1 MAPSLRLWPCA
12 RTEAERLQG
21 FRVKP
26 SRTHSVCLFRA
37 GNAAPEPWGA
47 RGASPV
53 PAGADG
59 AVGTAPQ
66 PRRGAAS
73 PGRAPP
79 GTQQPAGAG
88 EGPGGA
94 EGTRGR
100 AGAAKPGAAAAPA
113 RLPAAAAA
121 PAVPPLRPP
130 LAAAPREQKA
140 SPRRGQARSHPF
152 PKGIS
157 LWACRN
163 VADPRCRRRDAGA
176 GSGGESGL
184 QGSRRAPRCR
194 GGQAPRG
201 EAVSAP
207 GSAPPGQRCCFARVQ
222 APISTH
228 ETSPPSPLSVS
239 HSTRGAGFAEQQP
252 PRLQHGSEAEQQCQ
266 LRRYVRPAPAEMAV
280 LGGRSRGTLMPA
292 GSWRKAACFPLSA
305 HCRAAIR
312 SNVELIRLQRL
323 LQERGVELAGARAHL
338 GSLRQVR
345 RKPRRVVGSCDPLLG
360 GGGGDKNHVFSP
372 NFAAA
377 RTPPPPPP
385 PASVAWCEV
394 TEQRPNRMVP
404 GSTEREERQQV
415 PGTPEPPHAPGPDE
429 PLALRRKVR
438 ETEAAH
444 AETVLELEKTRDMLI
459 LQHRINRDYQVE
471 LESVVLQ
478 AERERRS
485 HEEER
490 QHQAQ
495 LLELRAARIR
505 QLEGQLREVAY
516 GARWL
521 PAPPAANAGADAGAA
536 PAPCGGEVLL
546 ELHVAGAA
554 LSAEA
559 LGHLGDAQPLTFCTY
574 GIYDFETHC
583 TPLALGPRPRYGFTS
598 QYVARDEPLFL
609 RYLRRSAARLELH
622 WAAAAEHGTLASC
635 WLRFS
640 EALGHGRRVPATA
653 ALRGTGESFGVLEY
667 WTRLQLPR
675 LRASRDRA
683 AGVAPPAPLPQVLEA
698 EGLRNE
704 LRVQVTGC
712 AGLRARR
719 LGAWPSPYAI
729 YRFFAF
735 PDHATLVVPGSGE
748 PRFGDLRAFPLRVT
762 AELHRY
768 LRLGRLRVYVF
779 DDEDDEEPGA
789 YLGKAEVPLLPLARG
804 RSVTGDFALA
814 DPHGNPNGTINLSL
828 EWQHRYA
835 PPAPRLPPPARLTPG
850 ARVSAGGRR
859 YDLLR
864 PARPRR
870 PPAVSYLLKQATAAA
885 SLERESASEAPST
898 DSDEIVV
905 GSSPWKPASERIRVE
920 VVSLRL
926 HAGTPAHG
934 SAGCLRQLYV
944 EYHFPGVPPAETEMP
959 LALREPRGSEELFF
973 HSSRVI
979 RLDGEVG
986 KARRE
991 LLFAMLRDKELGC
1004 SRLRFTVVSEPVA
1017 GAPGGECQEL
1027 GTAWL
1032 DLAEILRTGRDALER
1047 DLDGE
1052 QAPPAVAPAQGTAVT
1067 KSSFPPPPF
1076 SPLPTGSLQPGRARC
1091 GDRPAP
1097 GQRGSGRRPPRRV
1110 PPGAASRVPGRPP
1123 SAVNT

>member
-1 MAPSLRLWPCA
+1 MPWPLLDETSGELPV
-12 RTEAERLQG
+12 RDTDPVAEQA
-21 FRVKP
+21 
-26 SRTHSVCLFRA
+26 T
-37 GNAAPEPWGA
+37 
-47 RGASPV
+47 
-53 PAGADG
+53 
-59 AVGTAPQ
+59 Q
-66 PRRGAAS
+66 PRSRGEPGEHLQCRREQMERWERPPSPAAVPRALAARR
-73 PGRAPP
+73 PGPSSQLELAK
-79 GTQQPAGAG
+79 AL
-88 EGPGGA
+88 E
-94 EGTRGR
+94 ELRGR
-100 AGAAKPGAAAAPA
+100 AGELERRNRGLRQRLLAYQQQLQLRRCHRYGRLWPLRRGSRKHRPGEARRAATLSRRASPSGPAGTLPTRGAAAGTPEPALAARAACRAPA
-113 RLPAAAAA
+113 GHRVAEE
-121 PAVPPLRPP
+121 VRP
-130 LAAAPREQKA
+130 
-140 SPRRGQARSHPF
+140 
-152 PKGIS
+152 
-157 LWACRN
+157 
-163 VADPRCRRRDAGA
+163 
-176 GSGGESGL
+176 
-184 QGSRRAPRCR
+184 RAERP
-194 GGQAPRG
+194 
-201 EAVSAP
+201 
-207 GSAPPGQRCCFARVQ
+207 
-222 APISTH
+222 
-228 ETSPPSPLSVS
+228 
-239 HSTRGAGFAEQQP
+239 TRGAGFAEQQP

-266 LRRYVRPAPAEMAV
+266 LR
-280 LGGRSRGTLMPA
+280 
-292 GSWRKAACFPLSA
+292 
-305 HCRAAIR
+305 RAAIR

-338 GSLRQVR
+338 GSLRQVYER
-345 RKPRRVVGSCDPLLG
+345 RLRQHQEMGRAAGDALLARVEELAGRLVKETRRAAALEQRLPRLRGLWRALEEFQERVGELEQERDLLKEDYDELLRSSLRHG
-360 GGGGDKNHVFSP
+360 EPPPPPAETPAEKQLPVALEQEP
-372 NFAAA
+372 AA

-653 ALRGTGESFGVLEY
+653 ALRGPSGESFGVLEY
-667 WTRLQLPR
+667 WTRLQLPAEHR
-675 LRASRDRA
+675 NAS
-683 AGVAPPAPLPQVLEA
+683 GCSSEEEVLEA

-835 PPAPRLPPPARLTPG
+835 PPAPDDRSARRHRAAAARRAPGSLPRHDSPPVPESLPE
-850 ARVSAGGRR
+850 
-859 YDLLR
+859 D
-864 PARPRR
+864 
-870 PPAVSYLLKQATAAA
+870 AA

-905 GSSPWKPASERIRVE
+905 GSSPWKPAPVSAVRLLGPRRARAMLPPLSPSPPQASERIRVE

-944 EYHFPGVPPAETEMP
+944 EYHFPGVPPAETETP

-1047 DLDGE
+1047 DLDVCSPAEPGVAIGQLRVSVE
-1052 QAPPAVAPAQGTAVT
+1052 AADALRAVYRRGRQAECRGG
-1067 KSSFPPPPF
+1067 
-1076 SPLPTGSLQPGRARC
+1076 PLPP
-1091 GDRPAP
+1091 
-1097 GQRGSGRRPPRRV
+1097 
-1110 PPGAASRVPGRPP
+1110 
-1123 SAVNT
+1123 